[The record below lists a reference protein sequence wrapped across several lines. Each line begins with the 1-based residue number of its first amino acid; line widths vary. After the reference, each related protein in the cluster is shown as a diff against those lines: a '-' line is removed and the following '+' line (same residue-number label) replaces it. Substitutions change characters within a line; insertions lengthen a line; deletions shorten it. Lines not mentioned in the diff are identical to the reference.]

1 MAAAADSEK
10 TKVEMLAQWAE
21 IVIERWQRGISR
33 PRRGRPAVDTGHLL
47 KSFTSQVVSDAD
59 GDPQKVVFTFA
70 YYGRF
75 VDMGVGRGVPIE
87 KVPTSHREPVPWYD
101 KRFKAEVNKL
111 AELLAERYGRE
122 AVIDIKRVME
132 FNTTY

>member
-1 MAAAADSEK
+1 MAADNEK
-10 TKVEMLAQWAE
+10 TKAEMLARWAE
-21 IVIERWQRGISR
+21 IVIERWQRGIAR
-33 PRRGRPAVDTGHLL
+33 PRRARAAVDTSHLL

-87 KVPTSHREPVPWYD
+87 KVPQSRREPVPWYD
-101 KRFKAEVNKL
+101 KRFRAEVSKL
-111 AELLAERYGRE
+111 SELLAERYGRE
-122 AVIDIKRVME
+122 AVLDIKRIME
-132 FNTTY
+132 FTTTY